1 MDLGESEL
9 RSRKHNRK
17 RTTENPF
24 NSSHTGVFFSALLL
38 FRLPSTTTIRHYSLE
53 LNLNLF
59 GGNVCA
65 CVRAL
70 TRPSRRGC
78 IVYGLLGIQFKE

>member
-9 RSRKHNRK
+9 RSRKRNRK
-17 RTTENPF
+17 GTTGNPS
-24 NSSHTGVFFSALLL
+24 NSSHTGVFSLLL
-38 FRLPSTTTIRHYSLE
+38 FRLCPQTTVRHYSLE

-59 GGNVCA
+59 GGNVCV
-65 CVRAL
+65 CVYAL
-70 TRPSRRGC
+70 TRPSRRGW